1 MIGRA
6 LGLEPGVFPS
16 LDWRHLLRPGDWLV
30 LAAGLALLVALW
42 MRGAGQAGDQV
53 IITQEGRV
61 FLHTS
66 LRLNRLVEVPGPLG
80 TTRVEIRDGRV
91 RVLADPSPRQLCVRQ
106 GWIGAGEAALCL
118 PNRVSVERGG
128 IVYDSLNY

>member
-1 MIGRA
+1 MIGRV
-6 LGLEPGVFPS
+6 LGLDPGVIS
-16 LDWRHLLRPGDWLV
+16 GLDWRHLLRPGDWLV

-42 MRGAGQAGDQV
+42 VQGAGQAGDQV
-53 IITQEGRV
+53 IIKQAGRV
-61 FLHTS
+61 FLQTS

-80 TTRVEIRDGRV
+80 VTRVEIKDGRV
-91 RVLADPSPRQLCVRQ
+91 RVLADPSPRQLCVHQ
-106 GWIGAGEAALCL
+106 GWVGPGGAALCL